1 MEALAGVDVEVH
13 EGEIVTVIGANG
25 AGKTT
30 LLNAI
35 SGMAPLAAGGIL
47 YCGQRIDGRPPQA
60 IVQAGISQAPEGRQL
75 FADLSV
81 QDNLTLGSYS
91 RFVSGSN
98 LWTGYTRYLRGRR
111 ELERELEDVYGLF
124 PRLRERRG
132 QLAGS
137 LSGGEQQMLAIGRA
151 LMSRPRL
158 LLLDEPSMGLAPLLV
173 KEILSHLNE
182 LRSRGITMLLVEQ
195 NANQALKVADRAY
208 VLERGRVRVHGRA
221 GELLANE
228 EVRRAYLGSR
238 QFSTRRPG
246 EVRGNPDADGATA

>member
-1 MEALAGVDVEVH
+1 VEALAGVDVEVH

-25 AGKTT
+25 KTT
-30 LLNAI
+30 LLNAV
-35 SGMAPLAAGGIL
+35 SGMAPLAGGEIL
-47 YCGQRIDGRPPQA
+47 YSGQRIDGRPPQA

-91 RFVSGSN
+91 RFVTGSN
-98 LWTGYTRYLRGRR
+98 LWSGYTRYLRGRR

-124 PRLRERRG
+124 PRLKERRG

-173 KEILSHLNE
+173 KEILSHLNK

-208 VLERGRVRVHGRA
+208 ALERGRVRVHGRA

-238 QFSTRRPG
+238 QFSTPHPGQLRRN
-246 EVRGNPDADGATA
+246 RDADGVTA